1 MVYSL
6 VSLHGWITFV
16 ETIHL
21 RSVKLCHFIV
31 SDLSFSE
38 HKHFR
43 SVLVHSLTIVLCRF
57 KLLETPL
64 VPRRSIVLNS
74 LAAAWAF
81 HFNYNFFPFTGRV
94 FGGVDVIDYFVTHFF
109 TRGKFRRQ
117 SFQSKKANATTWGFQ
132 LKVELLWG
140 NMQLQPNQGFVCKRL
155 LK

>member
-6 VSLHGWITFV
+6 VNLHAWIDFV

-43 SVLVHSLTIVLCRF
+43 SVLVHSLTIVFCRF
-57 KLLETPL
+57 KLLEIPL
-64 VPRRSIVLNS
+64 VPRRSIVLNF

-81 HFNYNFFPFTGRV
+81 HFNYNFFSFTGRV

-117 SFQSKKANATTWGFQ
+117 SFQSIKKRMEPHEAFSFSYELRRNINTFGI
-132 LKVELLWG
+132 LKPKGV
-140 NMQLQPNQGFVCKRL
+140 Q
-155 LK
+155 